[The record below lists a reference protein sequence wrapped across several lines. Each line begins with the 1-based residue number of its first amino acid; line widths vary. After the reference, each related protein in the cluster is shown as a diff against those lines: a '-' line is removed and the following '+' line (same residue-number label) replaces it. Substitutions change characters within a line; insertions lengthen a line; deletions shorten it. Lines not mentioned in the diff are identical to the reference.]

1 MRYVIVGAGPAG
13 VTAAEALRRIDPKG
27 SITVVGDEPEPPYSR
42 MAIPYLLTGRIGEQG
57 THLRKAPDY
66 FAEQAIQIVR
76 GRVTRVMPEER
87 AVQLEE
93 GSTMGFDRLLIATG
107 SRPLMPRVPGGDL
120 PGVYPC
126 WTLADARQIAAR
138 TSRGRRVVLIGA
150 GFIGSIIL
158 EALAMQGAALTVL
171 EMGDR
176 MVPRMMNAQAG
187 NLIRSWCEARGVEV
201 RVSTQVEEI
210 QDLGNDKLR
219 VVVSDDQ
226 PVEADLVIAAV
237 GVRPNVEFLQGSGV
251 ETRTGVVVDG
261 SLQSSLPGVYAAGDV
276 AEGRDFSTGGYAV
289 HAVQPTAADHAR
301 AAALNMAGLT
311 APFKGSLLMNVLDTL
326 GLISASFGQWMG
338 VEGGETAELLEADS
352 YRYLCLQFD
361 GDVLVGANS
370 LGHTDHLGAVRGL
383 IQGRT
388 SLGVW
393 KDRLLQNPT
402 RIMEAYVAR
411 ANSYA

>member
-42 MAIPYLLTGRIGEQG
+42 MAIPYLLTGRIEEQG

-219 VVVSDDQ
+219 VVMSDGQ
-226 PVEADLVIAAV
+226 PIEADLVIAAV

>member
-138 TSRGRRVVLIGA
+138 TARGRRVVLIGA

-352 YRYLCLQFD
+352 YRYVCLQFD

>member
-66 FAEQAIQIVR
+66 FAEQAIRIVR
-76 GRVTRVMPEER
+76 GRITRVMPEER
-87 AVQLEE
+87 AVQLDE
-93 GSTMGFDRLLIATG
+93 GSTMAFDRLLIATG

-138 TSRGRRVVLIGA
+138 TARGRRVVLIGA

-187 NLIRSWCEARGVEV
+187 NLIRSRCEARGVDV
-201 RVSTQVEEI
+201 RVSTQVEQV

-219 VVVSDDQ
+219 VVMSDGQ
-226 PVEADLVIAAV
+226 PIEADLVIAAV

>member
-1 MRYVIVGAGPAG
+1 M
-13 VTAAEALRRIDPKG
+13 
-27 SITVVGDEPEPPYSR
+27 
-42 MAIPYLLTGRIGEQG
+42 
-57 THLRKAPDY
+57 
-66 FAEQAIQIVR
+66 
-76 GRVTRVMPEER
+76 
-87 AVQLEE
+87 
-93 GSTMGFDRLLIATG
+93 
-107 SRPLMPRVPGGDL
+107 
-120 PGVYPC
+120 
-126 WTLADARQIAAR
+126 
-138 TSRGRRVVLIGA
+138 
-150 GFIGSIIL
+150 
-158 EALAMQGAALTVL
+158 
-171 EMGDR
+171 
-176 MVPRMMNAQAG
+176 
-187 NLIRSWCEARGVEV
+187 
-201 RVSTQVEEI
+201 
-210 QDLGNDKLR
+210 
-219 VVVSDDQ
+219 
-226 PVEADLVIAAV
+226 
-237 GVRPNVEFLQGSGV
+237 
-251 ETRTGVVVDG
+251 
-261 SLQSSLPGVYAAGDV
+261 
-276 AEGRDFSTGGYAV
+276 

>member
-138 TSRGRRVVLIGA
+138 TARGRRVVLIGA

-219 VVVSDDQ
+219 VVVSDGQ
-226 PVEADLVIAAV
+226 PIEADLVIAAV

-352 YRYLCLQFD
+352 YRYVCLQFD

-393 KDRLLQNPT
+393 KDRLLKNPT

>member
-126 WTLADARQIAAR
+126 WTLADARRIAAR
-138 TSRGRRVVLIGA
+138 TARGRRVVLIGA

-352 YRYLCLQFD
+352 YRYVCLQFD

>member
-187 NLIRSWCEARGVEV
+187 NLIRSWCEAKGVEV

-219 VVVSDDQ
+219 VVMSDGQ
-226 PVEADLVIAAV
+226 PIEADLVIAAV

-261 SLQSSLPGVYAAGDV
+261 RLQSSLPGVYAAGDV